1 MHAIIPVAGFG
12 TRLRPHTYSLPKV
25 LLNVAGKPILAHILD
40 QIIADG
46 VTSATIIVG
55 YLGDAVRGFVHKRY
69 PKLPVRFIEQTELL
83 GLGHAIWMARED
95 IPADGKPLFIVLGDT
110 IFDVDLK
117 SVFEKKMSALGVF
130 HVDDPRR
137 FGVVESENGIATRLV
152 EKPEHPK
159 SNWMIAGLYYF
170 QNPPLLRECL
180 EELVATNKRTKN
192 EYQLTDALQMMIER
206 GEKFATFPLQ
216 GWYDCGKPETLLST
230 NRALLDK
237 KSQSRALSNTVV
249 REPVFIAETADVENA
264 ILGPYATIGA
274 GTRVRNA
281 IIHDSIIGDEAHVEN
296 IILHGSIIGNNAR
309 VHGSMRQ
316 INVGD
321 SSEVKLG

>member
-12 TRLRPHTYSLPKV
+12 TRLRPHTFSLPKV

-55 YLGDAVRGFVHKRY
+55 YLGDAVREFTRQRY
-69 PKLPVRFIEQTELL
+69 PTLPVNFVEQTELL

-95 IPADGKPLFIVLGDT
+95 IPSDGSPLFIVLGDT

-117 SVFEKKMSALGVF
+117 SVFQGNTSALGVF
-130 HVDDPRR
+130 YVDDPRR
-137 FGVVESENGIATRLV
+137 FGVVESEGGIATRLV

-170 QNPPLLRECL
+170 RNPPLLRTCL
-180 EELVATNKRTKN
+180 EELIASDTRTKN

-206 GEKFATFPLQ
+206 GEKFATFPLK

-237 KSQSRALSNTVV
+237 RSQSRALPHTVV
-249 REPVFIAETADVENA
+249 QEPVFISETADVENA

-281 IIHDSIIGDEAHVEN
+281 IIHDSIIGDGALVEN
-296 IILHGSIIGNNAR
+296 IILTGSIVGNNAR
-309 VHGSMRQ
+309 VQGSVRQ

>member
-12 TRLRPHTYSLPKV
+12 TRLRPHTFSLPKV

-46 VTSATIIVG
+46 VTSATVIVG
-55 YLGDAVRGFVHKRY
+55 YLGDAVREFMHERY

-95 IPADGKPLFIVLGDT
+95 IPSDGSPLFIVLGDT

-117 SVFEKKMSALGVF
+117 TVFQKKSSALGVF

-137 FGVVESENGIATRLV
+137 FGVVESEGGYATKLV

-180 EELVATNKRTKN
+180 EELVASDKRTKN
-192 EYQLTDALQMMIER
+192 EYQLTDALQTMIER

-237 KSQSRALSNTVV
+237 KSQSRQLVRTVIH
-249 REPVFIAETADVENA
+249 EPVFIAETADVEDS
-264 ILGPYATIGA
+264 ILGPYTTIGS
-274 GTRVRNA
+274 GTRVRNT
-281 IIHDSIIGDEAHVEN
+281 IIRNSIVGDGAHVEN
-296 IILHGSIIGNNAR
+296 IVLAASIVGNNAR
-309 VHGSMRQ
+309 VQGSLHQ
-316 INVGD
+316 VNVGD
-321 SSEVKLG
+321 SSEVNLG